1 MSSFARLR
9 SKLYRIRRLSLEWMR
24 AGGDPQEIVDSLL
37 HFHKLLEKH
46 RIRAGER
53 TLDRLILRL
62 QEGPSAASSDHA
74 SAA

>member
-9 SKLYRIRRLSLEWMR
+9 AKLYRIRRLSLEWMR
-24 AGGDPQEIVDSLL
+24 AGGDPQEIVHSLL
-37 HFHKLLEKH
+37 HFQKLLERH
-46 RIRAGER
+46 QVRAGER

-62 QEGPSAASSDHA
+62 QEGPSAGASDQA